1 MFRRSLSTL
10 LVLVALACDDA
21 PSTAAP
27 PTPADP
33 SPTPADPSTPTPTTA
48 TSVPTTATP
57 STPTEGAPVEPRPSA
72 PAHAL
77 AGRTYLDLQ
86 RLAHLADLD
95 RDGVFIPFGTPAR
108 HKHTSGIWNSGWG
121 RDVTEGEERFSRFG
135 SMGRVY
141 VDVRAPSALTLRLRV
156 RNVGGGP
163 LLVFWDDAPLGEHV
177 VEPGAFRELTIPIP
191 AERVRAGEGYLLLRG
206 TETRDVDGEATSFEV
221 ASIHF
226 ARSDA
231 PTTPPSLA
239 RGPVVAEGEAR
250 EGLRLSPSTTASFHF
265 EVPRRERGPI
275 HLRFA
280 HAGGH
285 LRGSVTR
292 EGGEPVVLFDVPPSA
307 RFVEHTFDLG
317 PHAGQLVRL
326 DLVSEPAEVSLADLR
341 VTLPEVELAALGT
354 DAAPH
359 AKHVVILL
367 VDTLRADALR
377 AYDPSSR
384 VHTPAMDRFA
394 REGVVFENA
403 QSPENWTKPAVAS
416 ILTSLFPATHGAKND
431 ASRLPH
437 SALTLGEIFQRR
449 GFRTGSFIANG
460 YVSRAFGFDQGWDHY
475 TNYIR
480 EQRNTNASN
489 VFREAGDWMEA
500 QLDEDP
506 RRRLFTYVHTID
518 PHVPYD
524 PPDEHLHRYDARTDY
539 DGPVQN
545 RRTHLLLEDAKRNP
559 PRVVFTESD
568 KIRLRAL
575 YDGEISYHDDH
586 FARFLR
592 RLEERG
598 ILDQTIFV
606 VTADHGEEFEDHG
619 SWGHGHSIFQELVE
633 VPLMVRWPGV
643 APAGARVRE
652 VVSTMGIAPMV
663 LEATG
668 VEVPSELEGRSL
680 LGFLR
685 GAPPEGPWVAFSD
698 FQENR
703 RVIRGM
709 DWKLVLRSSLTYVL
723 FDLAHDPRER
733 NDALDVRRHP
743 IAMRYL
749 RALSGQQLGARD
761 RSRWLGGD
769 AVGGSRVRAENAEM
783 TRELCQQLVAL
794 GYMDCT
800 AQFPDA
806 M

>member
-1 MFRRSLSTL
+1 MFRRSLSIL
-10 LVLVALACDDA
+10 LLLVALACDDEPSSEPTA
-21 PSTAAP
+21 TPATTPATPASPSTAATP
-27 PTPADP
+27 STEGTPSAPPEPTPSA
-33 SPTPADPSTPTPTTA
+33 PSTPRTL
-48 TSVPTTATP
+48 V
-57 STPTEGAPVEPRPSA
+57 
-72 PAHAL
+72 
-77 AGRTYLDLQ
+77 GRTHLDLQ

-95 RDGVFIPFGTPAR
+95 RDGTFIPFGTPAR
-108 HKHTSGIWNSGWG
+108 HKHTSGTWNSGWG
-121 RDVTEGEERFSRFG
+121 RDVTEGDERFSRF
-135 SMGRVY
+135 SAMGRVY
-141 VDVRAPSALTLRLRV
+141 VDVRAPSALTLRIRL

-163 LLVFWDDAPLGEHV
+163 LLVFWDDTPLGEHV
-177 VEPGAFRELTIPIP
+177 VEPGAFRELAIPIP
-191 AERVRAGEGYLLLRG
+191 TERVRAGEGYLLLRG

-221 ASIHF
+221 ASIHL

-265 EVPRRERGPI
+265 EVPHAERGPI

-280 HAGGH
+280 HASTGR
-285 LRGSVTR
+285 LRVRLAR
-292 EGGEPVVLFDVPPSA
+292 ETGEPVELLDAAPSP
-307 RFVEHTFDLG
+307 RFVEHTIDLT
-317 PHAGQLVRL
+317 PHARQLVRL
-326 DLVSEPAEVSLADLR
+326 ELVSDSAEVSLADLR
-341 VTLPEVELAALGT
+341 VTLPEVELATLGS

-377 AYDPSSR
+377 TYDPSSR

-431 ASRLPH
+431 ASRLPQ
-437 SALTLGEIFQRR
+437 SALTLGEILQRR

-506 RRRLFTYVHTID
+506 QRRLFTYVHTID

-524 PPDEHLHRYDARTDY
+524 PPAEHLLRYDARTDY

-575 YDGEISYHDDH
+575 YDGEISYHDEH

-592 RLEERG
+592 RLEELG

-619 SWGHGHSIFQELVE
+619 SWGHGHSIFQELIE

-668 VEVPSELEGRSL
+668 VEVPSEFEGRSL

-723 FDLAHDPRER
+723 FDLARDPRER

-749 RALSGQQLGARD
+749 RGLSGQQLGARD
-761 RSRWLGGD
+761 RSRWLEGEG
-769 AVGGSRVRAENAEM
+769 AGESRVRAENAEM
-783 TRELCQQLVAL
+783 THELCQQLVAL

>member
-1 MFRRSLSTL
+1 MFRRSLSIL
-10 LVLVALACDDA
+10 LLLVALACDDEPSSEPAA
-21 PSTAAP
+21 PSTTPATPAAATPSTEVAPSASPEPTPSAP
-27 PTPADP
+27 PTPR
-33 SPTPADPSTPTPTTA
+33 TL
-48 TSVPTTATP
+48 V
-57 STPTEGAPVEPRPSA
+57 
-72 PAHAL
+72 
-77 AGRTYLDLQ
+77 GRTHLDLQ

-95 RDGVFIPFGTPAR
+95 RDGTFIPFGTPAR
-108 HKHTSGIWNSGWG
+108 HKHTSGTWNSGWG
-121 RDVTEGEERFSRFG
+121 RDVTEGDERFSRFG
-135 SMGRVY
+135 TMGRVY
-141 VDVRAPSALTLRLRV
+141 VDVRAPSALTLRMRV

-177 VEPGAFRELTIPIP
+177 VEPGAFRELAIPIP
-191 AERVRAGEGYLLLRG
+191 ADRVRAGEGYLLLRG
-206 TETRDVDGEATSFEV
+206 TETRDVDGEPTSFEV
-221 ASIHF
+221 ASIHL

-239 RGPVVAEGEAR
+239 RGPVVADGEAR
-250 EGLRLSPSTTASFHF
+250 EGLRLSSSTTASFHF

-280 HAGGH
+280 HAGGRM
-285 LRGSVTR
+285 RGSLTR
-292 EGGEPVVLFDVPPSA
+292 EGGDPVVLLDVPPSA
-307 RFVEHTFDLG
+307 RFVDHAFDLG
-317 PHAGQLVRL
+317 PHAGELVRL
-326 DLVSEPAEVSLADLR
+326 DLVSEAEEVSLAELR

-354 DAAPH
+354 DTAPH

-431 ASRLPH
+431 ASRLPQ

-506 RRRLFTYVHTID
+506 QRRLFTYVHTID

-524 PPDEHLHRYDARTDY
+524 PPDEHLLRYDARTDY

-568 KIRLRAL
+568 KVRLRAL
-575 YDGEISYHDDH
+575 YDGEISYHDEH

-619 SWGHGHSIFQELVE
+619 SWGHGHSIFQELIE

-668 VEVPSELEGRSL
+668 VEVPSEFEGRSL
-680 LGFLR
+680 LGFVR

-723 FDLAHDPRER
+723 FDLARDPRER

-749 RALSGQQLGARD
+749 RGLSGQQLGARD
-761 RSRWLGGD
+761 RSRWLDGD
-769 AVGGSRVRAENAEM
+769 DAGGSRVRAENAEM
-783 TRELCQQLVAL
+783 TQELCQQLVAL